1 VLAAHAPRLRVDAV
15 VADTDA
21 VTDAHGLMSGV
32 SALGA
37 RLVLAPVA
45 AGDGTARHDP
55 GRLAAA
61 YGTVLEELPTVVE
74 QAAGSV
80 SDGGREAGIR
90 QWR

>member
-1 VLAAHAPRLRVDAV
+1 VDAV

-21 VTDAHGLMSGV
+21 VSDARGLMSGV

-55 GRLAAA
+55 ERLALA
-61 YGTVLEELPTVVE
+61 YQQVLGEFPTVVE
-74 QAAGSV
+74 RPAGFV
-80 SDGGREAGIR
+80 HDGGRKAGVR

>member
-1 VLAAHAPRLRVDAV
+1 VDAV

-21 VTDAHGLMSGV
+21 VTDARGLMSSV

-55 GRLAAA
+55 ERLAAA
-61 YGTVLEELPTVVE
+61 YQQVLGEFTTDVE
-74 QAAGSV
+74 HAAGSV
-80 SDGGREAGIR
+80 LDGGWEAGVR